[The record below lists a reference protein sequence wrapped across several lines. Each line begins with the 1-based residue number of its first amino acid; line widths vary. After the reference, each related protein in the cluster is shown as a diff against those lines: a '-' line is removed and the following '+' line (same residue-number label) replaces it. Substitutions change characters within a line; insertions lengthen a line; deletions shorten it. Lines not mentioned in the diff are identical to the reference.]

1 MSAAAAPKHQAS
13 TPARSSS
20 RAPLPPSSPPP
31 TVRSPRPSMSSSG
44 LAADLGRLL
53 ETKQGSDVDFEVCG
67 KVFPAHKLVLA
78 ARSPVF
84 MADFF
89 GPAKEKDT
97 SYVRIH
103 DMHPD
108 AFEALLHYAYTDT
121 LPPATVTTTASSPEG
136 SPSPAAAAVVLTQ
149 DLLMA
154 ADKYKLKDLKSVAE
168 NELCTH
174 NVGVNTV
181 LPMLELAEH
190 HGCVKLKKKC
200 LEFIVSAR
208 NTTRAVMANDDLEHL
223 ARSCPSVVK
232 EVLRKIM
239 DAREATPG
247 KNPLMVSVQHVLFY
261 LFAFVYVVL
270 IVAFGLCCVFSSK

>member
-1 MSAAAAPKHQAS
+1 MSSAPAPKHQAS

-20 RAPLPPSSPPP
+20 RSPPPPSSPPP

-78 ARSPVF
+78 ARSPVL

-121 LPPATVTTTASSPEG
+121 LPPATVTTTTSSPEG

-149 DLLMA
+149 DLLVA
-154 ADKYKLKDLKSVAE
+154 ADKYKLKDLKSVTE
-168 NELCTH
+168 NELCKH
-174 NVGVNTV
+174 NVGVSTV

-190 HGCVKLKKKC
+190 HGCSKLKRKC
-200 LEFIVSAR
+200 LEFVVSGR
-208 NTTRAVMANDDLEHL
+208 NTTRAVMASDDLEHL

-232 EVLRKIM
+232 EVLKKIL
-239 DAREATPG
+239 DAREAMPG

-270 IVAFGLCCVFSSK
+270 IVAFVLCCVFSSK